1 MISTEYTFLNE
12 HLSTNVHIAQYD
24 SDYDFMGGIGI
35 AYRFQGLTGPYAF
48 HSSEWING
56 TINQIST
63 RYVDNQ
69 FVGFNEDEKDINYWR
84 LILGLGYQHM
94 FFKHFGMYFEMGF
107 EFYAGNGRYYINFD
121 QKDGC
126 LNNDELNFPAGL
138 GLSVEF

>member
-35 AYRFQGLTGPYAF
+35 TYRFQGLTGPYAF

-69 FVGFNEDEKDINYWR
+69 FVGFNLIRCSRNHFMGVTV
-84 LILGLGYQHM
+84 ILG
-94 FFKHFGMYFEMGF
+94 
-107 EFYAGNGRYYINFD
+107 
-121 QKDGC
+121 
-126 LNNDELNFPAGL
+126 
-138 GLSVEF
+138 